1 MARIVAGGKRR
12 GEGSGL
18 GNQALALRGISI
30 EVEELLQPIDSRLS
44 AALNRTDDSLGEVLN
59 LIDST
64 VELVN
69 RSRGAQHVEGRLQR
83 GVTADRCKLVVE
95 VYEKMIVKI

>member
-1 MARIVAGGKRR
+1 MTRIVAGGKRR

-30 EVEELLQPIDSRLS
+30 EVEELLEAVDSRLR
-44 AALNRTDDSLGEVLN
+44 AALNRTDNSLGEVLN
-59 LIDST
+59 LVDSA

-69 RSRGAQHVEGRLQR
+69 RSRGAQHVKR
-83 GVTADRCKLVVE
+83 
-95 VYEKMIVKI
+95 